1 MPSSKRGTSE
11 EPLRVSVSCIAE
23 LIKSPNRSA
32 DSVATLL
39 RPFKFN
45 KRGEGFARSGYY
57 QPALRA
63 IRSYHSTGNDGR
75 VLDDAIS
82 ELQSKAAKADK
93 KWERVKFEK
102 NVDAINAYRAIYG
115 KRRFRVLTNHRIGYP
130 VGKVVFTAQPDLWV
144 LDEDAGIQVLLKIGI
159 TKKQPSYVDIL
170 LTVIRKAAVASGY
183 TDVRA
188 RNVVYLNVTTGKEMI
203 CEGGLTRFNRT
214 FTFIART
221 IAAAWENVTPPDTT
235 HRAVKTRAASA

>member
-1 MPSSKRGTSE
+1 MPTPKKSTTDAPIKVG
-11 EPLRVSVSCIAE
+11 VSCLAE

-32 DSVATLL
+32 ESIARLL

-45 KRGEGFARSGYY
+45 KRGEGFARSAYY
-57 QPALRA
+57 KPTLTT
-63 IRSYHSTGNDGR
+63 IRRYHSDANDGK
-75 VLDDAIS
+75 VFDAAIA
-82 ELQSKAAKADK
+82 ELRNKMPKAKDK
-93 KWERVKFEK
+93 LERVKFEK
-102 NVDAINAYRAIYG
+102 NIDAINAYRSIYG
-115 KRRFRVLTNHRIGYP
+115 KRHFRVLTNHRIGYP

-159 TKKQPSYVDIL
+159 TKKQSSYVDIL

-203 CEGGLTRFNRT
+203 CEGGLARFNRT
-214 FTFIART
+214 FVFIAQT
-221 IAAAWENVTPPDTT
+221 IAVAWKNVTPPEPTRGE
-235 HRAVKTRAASA
+235 RAHAASA